1 MAHFFPSCPQRAWER
16 SNDFTVLHFKEL
28 FKSKQLQNRLRAM
41 LDFPMK
47 ILWMRFVFLPDQTNA
62 NQPLLPQRKH
72 LTPQRAAG
80 TGPKTMVSAVCSWAQ
95 GASSQEGCQQLSP
108 TSSCLLAP
116 DKTCMCELNNSIP
129 FPTTEESMAEQ

>member
-16 SNDFTVLHFKEL
+16 SNNFTVLHFKEL

-62 NQPLLPQRKH
+62 NQPLLPQWEH

-95 GASSQEGCQQLSP
+95 GASYQEDCQQLSP

-116 DKTCMCELNNSIP
+116 DKTCMCKLNNSI
-129 FPTTEESMAEQ
+129 FPTSEESMAEQ